1 MLGISSS
8 NLNDGLRSNHV
19 LLARPQTQRRKK
31 QQAGPFFLFHTTYAF
46 VPLYKMLPCSSS
58 AQMEGCEEEE
68 ERGARM
74 QTEVRGGGDSVKRL
88 KYFCFFRAQFIV
100 TVHIESL

>member
-31 QQAGPFFLFHTTYAF
+31 QQAGPFFISYYIRFCPTLQNASLL
-46 VPLYKMLPCSSS
+46 VIGADGGMRGGGG
-58 AQMEGCEEEE
+58 EGRAHAN
-68 ERGARM
+68 RGK
-74 QTEVRGGGDSVKRL
+74 GGDSVKRL